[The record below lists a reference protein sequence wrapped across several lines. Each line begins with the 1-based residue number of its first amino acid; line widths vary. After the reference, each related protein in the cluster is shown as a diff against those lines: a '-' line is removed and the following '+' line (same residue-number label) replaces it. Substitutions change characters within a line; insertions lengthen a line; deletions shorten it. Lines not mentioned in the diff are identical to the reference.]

1 MGFQSVSRRFIDW
14 RFEKRALVAVL
25 LGLLNPVC
33 DYF

>member
-33 DYF
+33 DRF

>member
-25 LGLLNPVC
+25 LSLLNPVC
-33 DYF
+33 DHF

>member
-25 LGLLNPVC
+25 LGMLNAVC
-33 DYF
+33 DNF